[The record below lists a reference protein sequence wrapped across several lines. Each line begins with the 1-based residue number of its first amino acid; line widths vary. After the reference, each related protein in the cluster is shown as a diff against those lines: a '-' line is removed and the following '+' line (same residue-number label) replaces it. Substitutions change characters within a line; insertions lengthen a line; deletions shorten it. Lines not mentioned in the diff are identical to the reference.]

1 MSHEARVAFDC
12 MSAAIAICRAIS
24 RECGGQILVTGKLPG
39 SRELVDAT
47 SDALGPLAKEFDTT
61 KCVLGKPFPHA
72 DVATTITLVDWILNK
87 GREDK
92 QVVFALQLYE
102 KKHGPLPPFS
112 DKEDPSIISGILE
125 VWLDHLARSPVMS
138 WLEERSKRAP

>member
-1 MSHEARVAFDC
+1 M
-12 MSAAIAICRAIS
+12 
-24 RECGGQILVTGKLPG
+24 TGKLPG

-47 SDALGPLAKEFDTT
+47 SDALGPLAVEFDTT
-61 KCVLGKPFPHA
+61 KCVLGKHFPHA

-92 QVVFALQLYE
+92 QVVFAMQLYE

-138 WLEERSKRAP
+138 WLEERSKRAT